1 MTLQTSIIRRRRLS
15 VKRWDITSL
24 FASDGQGALLDFTAS
39 SMFQDATGRVPV
51 VGTGDPVGLAWDL
64 SKAGDRVSAAGENL
78 YLGEWFTRSGNTLQT
93 IENGATSIR
102 DGVNPALTRE
112 VSGLT
117 IGAWYRFT
125 ADIGTSEASCFFRV
139 NTTGDLKG
147 TTLLDIPGV
156 QNGERL
162 EVLWQATRA
171 SAFMGVVAASNA
183 TGDYVSINSG
193 QLQEVPGNHAVQ
205 SVNHDHRPT
214 HQSDGQVSWIEHDGI
229 DDGLILNTRFGLP
242 ANPAL
247 TVIVALRH
255 DNPGLGDV
263 RVWTL
268 GNLTAG
274 GIIAGSV
281 GAEISWRHNNGNR
294 TFPGLSPGQDY
305 VVAWVRDEG
314 ATYGQERVFVDGIE
328 LEGGG
333 SVNPNNTPS
342 DIGNLFSLSPRYGG
356 NRFKGRMYGN
366 LVAGRALSDEEI
378 FNASKWMAAKQGR
391 TL

>member
-1 MTLQTSIIRRRRLS
+1 MRLGIALKRTKRRRTFDPAS
-15 VKRWDITSL
+15 VFAHGTS
-24 FASDGQGALLDFTAS
+24 GALFGFDAPNLS
-39 SMFQDATGRVPV
+39 QDATGRVPV

-64 SKAGDRVSAAGENL
+64 SKAGDGLSAAGENL
-78 YLGEWFTRSGNTLQT
+78 YLGEWFTRSGNALQT
-93 IENGATSIR
+93 TEHGATSIR

-147 TTLLDIPGV
+147 TTLLDIPGI
-156 QNGERL
+156 QNGERF
-162 EVLWQATRA
+162 EVLWQATRT

-183 TGDYVSINSG
+183 TGDYVSINNG

-294 TFPGLSPGQDY
+294 TFPGLSAGQDY

-366 LVAGRALSDEEI
+366 LVAGRALSDEEV
-378 FNASKWMAAKQGR
+378 FNASKWLAAKQGR
-391 TL
+391 QL